1 MLYVVSPSHP
11 MWMRGLKSSAAS
23 VAVYLVVSHPMWMRG
38 LKHAMA
44 EEMIKMAYRIPCR
57 CVD

>member
-38 LKHAMA
+38 LKS
-44 EEMIKMAYRIPCR
+44 Y
-57 CVD
+57 VT